1 LNFWNNQP
9 HLYIGTSKGS
19 RQFLTKRKISD
30 DYQITRLSRNQL
42 ASAAGWVC
50 DLGIVREANSNQR
63 GGPLLD
69 LGTGL
74 LSRHNAPWRL
84 RVVRF
89 NQTAWLKGHAALK
102 TKLLAVHYVCP

>member
-74 LSRHNAPWRL
+74 PVGGGRRGMKNL
-84 RVVRF
+84 
-89 NQTAWLKGHAALK
+89 TALFAKRNR
-102 TKLLAVHYVCP
+102 T